1 LGWVTDA
8 DLKVGEI
15 AGSSCSRIPKH
26 KLFAKDAKCLD
37 VKTKNAWKGLKQN
50 PGLQKPICFA
60 KEAEE
65 IVSAKLLPSQAA
77 GVLKVQN
84 QESDSLFFY
93 LHS

>member
-1 LGWVTDA
+1 
-8 DLKVGEI
+8 
-15 AGSSCSRIPKH
+15 
-26 KLFAKDAKCLD
+26 LD

-93 LHS
+93 FHSCITVKLQSDTWHLFATYTSPDPAAEN